1 MLFTIISVVGST
13 TRGNLLR
20 QNIPV
25 HMKGNES
32 MTGFSEYVVYIC
44 NQVLDLY
51 EFEYAG
57 HYEGN
62 NVFATDKKT
71 GNHFV
76 ITVPLISEEDT
87 DEIY

>member
-1 MLFTIISVVGST
+1 MLFTIISIVGSV

-25 HMKGNES
+25 RMTGEES
-32 MTGFSEYVVYIC
+32 MTDFCEFVVYVC
-44 NQVLDLY
+44 NQVFDLY
-51 EFEYAG
+51 ELEYAG
-57 HYEGN
+57 KYEGN

-71 GNHFV
+71 GSSFI

>member
-1 MLFTIISVVGST
+1 MLFTIISIVGSA

-25 HMKGNES
+25 RMTGEES
-32 MTGFSEYVVYIC
+32 MTDFCEFVVYVC
-44 NQVLDLY
+44 NQVFDLY
-51 EFEYAG
+51 ELEYAG
-57 HYEGN
+57 KYEAN
-62 NVFATDKKT
+62 NVFATDKRT
-71 GNHFV
+71 GNSFI